1 MTKMPAEDRPALIQR
16 VIAQIRASVP
26 DLQAIYRFGT
36 WGTAAERMDS
46 DLDIAVLAGTA
57 LDAMKRFDLAA
68 ELARIVGRDVDVA
81 DLRSASSVFRAQVIS
96 TGERLF
102 ATDERASGIFEDFV
116 YADYARLNEER
127 KYILRDIRDRGSV
140 YGG

>member
-1 MTKMPAEDRPALIQR
+1 
-16 VIAQIRASVP
+16 
-26 DLQAIYRFGT
+26 
-36 WGTAAERMDS
+36 
-46 DLDIAVLAGTA
+46 
-57 LDAMKRFDLAA
+57 MKRFDLAA
-68 ELARIVGRDVDVA
+68 ELARIVSRDVDVA
-81 DLRSASSVFRAQVIS
+81 DLRSADSVFRAQVIS